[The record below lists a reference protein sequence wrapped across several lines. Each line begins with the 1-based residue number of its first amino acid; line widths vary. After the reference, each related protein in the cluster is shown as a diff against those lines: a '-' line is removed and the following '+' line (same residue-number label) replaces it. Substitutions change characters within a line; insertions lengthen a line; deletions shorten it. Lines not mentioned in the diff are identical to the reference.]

1 MMKCVP
7 AALLLVAGCISPA
20 DHKGIDVE
28 KKGQGLARWVLD
40 IDTWDK
46 TCLVDATVHVT
57 PSQGRTR
64 VRVNFEMTV
73 LDNTGAIT
81 RISPIDDPVH
91 YEQFFTKVDKSIFLQ
106 RELE

>member
-1 MMKCVP
+1 
-7 AALLLVAGCISPA
+7 
-20 DHKGIDVE
+20 
-28 KKGQGLARWVLD
+28 
-40 IDTWDK
+40 
-46 TCLVDATVHVT
+46 VT
-57 PSQGRTR
+57 PSRGTTR